1 MRRYVTILALLG
13 AAAGLSGCDES
24 ASSLVGPTPDLQPTF
39 SSIQSLIF
47 ENRDST
53 GREAC
58 TNCHTNVA
66 GAPGG
71 NLTLTNA
78 VAYDQLV
85 NAASTGR
92 PGLLR
97 VRPGDPENSYL
108 IHKLEGRSTIE
119 GLRMPL
125 NPPFL
130 VQAQVDVIRQWIQNG
145 AQRN

>member
-1 MRRYVTILALLG
+1 MRRYVITLALAG

-24 ASSLVGPTPDLQPTF
+24 ASLTGPTPDLEPTF
-39 SSIQSLIF
+39 SSIQRLIF
-47 ENRDST
+47 QSDDSA

-58 TNCHTNVA
+58 TNCHTNVG
-66 GAPGG
+66 GAAGG
-71 NLTLTNA
+71 NLVLLNA

-85 NAASTGR
+85 NRPSTGR
-92 PGLLR
+92 PALML
-97 VRPGDPENSYL
+97 VRPGDPEASYL
-108 IHKLEGRSTIE
+108 IHKLEGRSTID

-130 VQAQVDVIRQWIQNG
+130 TAGQVDVIRRWIENG